1 MTYSDRD
8 PRRRWRR
15 NPDLR
20 LASGLHPRARRRGVW
35 GVMAALAVI
44 LVLGIVFYGLNN
56 QRPETLQTTAD
67 QPNATTG
74 AAPASD
80 VPPAKRQTTG
90 QGTGSDGSAAQNSA
104 NQGGGQGAAGQGGQ
118 TGARPPQGSAPQ
130 PANDVPERQS
140 RP

>member
-20 LASGLHPRARRRGVW
+20 LEQDAQIDPMLRTRSRRRGLW
-35 GVMAALAVI
+35 GLMATLAVI
-44 LVLGIVFYGLNN
+44 LVLGIVFYGLNS

-80 VPPAKRQTTG
+80 VPPATRQTTG
-90 QGTGSDGSAAQNSA
+90 QGSGSD
-104 NQGGGQGAAGQGGQ
+104 
-118 TGARPPQGSAPQ
+118 T
-130 PANDVPERQS
+130 
-140 RP
+140 